1 MSKVAKVNNWP
12 FRVVGKVS
20 KETLTMITTD
30 DRPPSL
36 KDQKLVLV
44 KTTKPQFK
52 LSGVSLAEID
62 RIADKAMSLRAQK
75 NKMKNI
81 PEAHM

>member
-20 KETLTMITTD
+20 KETLAMITTD

-52 LSGVSLAEID
+52 LSAVSLAEID
-62 RIADKAMSLRAQK
+62 RIADKVMSLRAQK

-81 PEAHM
+81 PEALM

>member
-20 KETLTMITTD
+20 KETLAMITID
-30 DRPPSL
+30 DRSPSL
-36 KDQKLVLV
+36 KDQKLVLA

-52 LSGVSLAEID
+52 SPGVNIAEID
-62 RIADKAMSLRAQK
+62 RIADKAMSLRARK

-81 PEAHM
+81 PEALM

>member
-1 MSKVAKVNNWP
+1 MSKIAKVNNWP

-20 KETLTMITTD
+20 KETLAMITTD
-30 DRPPSL
+30 DQPSSL

-62 RIADKAMSLRAQK
+62 RIADKAMSLRSQK

-81 PEAHM
+81 PEALV